1 MKTIAIVD
9 DSPSDIALLAA
20 LVDRYFGG
28 DKSAYNVV
36 TFTDGLFLL
45 EGYKPV
51 YDAIFLDVEMRL
63 VDGIGCAAQLRII
76 DEEVPLVYTTRMAQY
91 ATDGYEVGA
100 MGYLLKPVSYYA
112 LRLALDRALRASQRS
127 APVRLW
133 LTDGDERVA
142 VDAREVDYVE
152 VSGHDLSYH
161 CGERT
166 YHDWGSL
173 KQCAA
178 RLAPLCFSACNRYC
192 LVNLAHVER
201 LRSESVVVGG
211 TEIPVSRRSR
221 KRLSQELMEFYQRGS
236 GVHADAV

>member
-9 DSPSDIALLAA
+9 DSPSDISMLAA

-28 DKSAYNVV
+28 DKGAYNIV

-76 DEEVPLVYTTRMAQY
+76 DDEVPLVYTTRMAQY

-100 MGYLLKPVSYYA
+100 MGYLLKPVNYYA
-112 LRLALDRALRASQRS
+112 LKLALDRALRASQRTS
-127 APVRLW
+127 PVRLW

-152 VSGHDLSYH
+152 VSGHELSYH
-161 CGERT
+161 SAGKVYR
-166 YHDWGSL
+166 DWGSL
-173 KQCAA
+173 RQCAE
-178 RLAPLCFSACNRYC
+178 RLAPLSFSPCNRYC
-192 LVNLAHVER
+192 LINLAHVER
-201 LRSESVVVGG
+201 MRAESVVVGG
-211 TEIPVSRRSR
+211 DEIPVSRRSR
-221 KRLSQELMEFYQRGS
+221 KRLSQELMDFYQRGR
-236 GVHADAV
+236 GAHADAG